1 MRPLEWEEYYQHF
14 NEWSERTREQ
24 YISRLC
30 SFGDHSDVAAIVNH
44 IYTQGAA
51 TKLLIM
57 ALDAGVVFDADELF
71 LMDGSVSDEALE
83 RARQSMKP
91 DNQWVKRRAQ
101 KKANRKAFWDGAAEV
116 MFIDDTID
124 SLFGKK

>member
-14 NEWSERTREQ
+14 NEWSEKTREQ

-30 SFGDHSDVAAIVNH
+30 SFGDHGDVAAIVNH
-44 IYTQGAA
+44 IYAQSAA

-57 ALDAGVVFDADELF
+57 ALDAGVEFEADDLF
-71 LMDGSVSDEALE
+71 LMEGSVTDEALVSV
-83 RARQSMKP
+83 RQSMKSN
-91 DNQWVKRRAQ
+91 NQWAKRRAQ